1 MLLLPLTFYIIKMH
15 LKTNVF
21 FLLHGLKSEYIG
33 VYKEANKNHPRTTV
47 AHQLVPFWVCVDQCT
62 GTAPA
67 RPALALRAF
76 SFHQSGFQNSIL
88 KVVYFVVWF
97 DHELLTLSPNVGLV
111 GFHFSWL

>member
-1 MLLLPLTFYIIKMH
+1 MH

-76 SFHQSGFQNSIL
+76 SCSPKWLS
-88 KVVYFVVWF
+88 KF
-97 DHELLTLSPNVGLV
+97 DSESRIFCCLV
-111 GFHFSWL
+111 RS